1 MMKILLTGAFGN
13 IGSLTLEALIER
25 GHLVRAFDVPTRAN
39 RRAAQAWGERIQ
51 VQWGDLR
58 RLGDVAAAVQDQDVV
73 IHLAFVLPHLSATG
87 ASSEARPEWAHTVN
101 VGGTRNLVEALHAQA
116 RPARLIFASS
126 LHVFGRT
133 QDRRPPRTTSDPVQP
148 VEHYA
153 HDKVECET
161 LIRQSGLRWTIL
173 RLPATLPI
181 RPILDPGMF
190 EVPLENRIEFAH
202 GRDVATAFANAVESE
217 VVCDRLLLIGGGPR
231 CQFYYGDLVRRV
243 LRAVGVGMLPAEAFA
258 ITPYSTDWLDTAES
272 QQLLGYQRRTL
283 DDYVRDLRAALGW
296 RRWLIRLSR
305 PIIRRWLLAQ
315 SPYFGNV

>member
-1 MMKILLTGAFGN
+1 MKILLTGAFGN

-25 GHLVRAFDVPTRAN
+25 GHQVRAFDVPTRAN
-39 RRAAQAWGERIQ
+39 RRAAQAWGER
-51 VQWGDLR
+51 VQILWGDLR
-58 RLGDVAAAVQDQDVV
+58 RLDDVAAAVQDQDVV
-73 IHLAFVLPHLSATG
+73 VHLAFVLPHLSATG
-87 ASSEARPEWAHTVN
+87 ASSEARPEWAHAVN
-101 VGGTRNLVEALHAQA
+101 VGGTRNLVEALHAQTP
-116 RPARLIFASS
+116 PARLIFASS

-133 QDRRPPRTTSDPVQP
+133 QDRQPPRTTSDPVQP

-153 HDKVECET
+153 HDKVECEA
-161 LIRQSGLRWTIL
+161 LIRQSGLRWTVL
-173 RLPATLPI
+173 RLPATLPL

-217 VVCDRLLLIGGGPR
+217 AVCDRLLLIGGGPR

-258 ITPYSTDWLDTAES
+258 MTPYSTDWLDTAES
-272 QQLLGYQRRTL
+272 QQLLDYQHRNL
-283 DDYVRDLRAALGW
+283 DDYVRDIRASLGW

-305 PIIRRWLLAQ
+305 PFIRRWLLSR
-315 SPYFGNV
+315 SPYFGGA

>member
-1 MMKILLTGAFGN
+1 MKILLTGAFGN
-13 IGSLTLEALIER
+13 IGALTLEALTER
-25 GHLVRAFDVPTRAN
+25 GHQVRAFDVPTRAN
-39 RRAAQAWGERIQ
+39 RRAAQTWGERIQ
-51 VQWGDLR
+51 VHWGDLR
-58 RLGDVAAAVQDQDVV
+58 QPEDVAAAVQDQDAV

-87 ASSEARPEWAHTVN
+87 ASSEARPDWAHAVN
-101 VGGTRNLVEALHAQA
+101 VGGTRNLVEALQAQA

-133 QDRRPPRTTSDPVQP
+133 QDRRPPRTASDPVQP

-153 HDKVECET
+153 HDKVECEA

-190 EVPLENRIEFAH
+190 EVPLDNRIEFAH
-202 GRDVATAFANAVESE
+202 GRDVATAFANAVGNEA
-217 VVCDRLLLIGGGPR
+217 VCGRLLLIGGGPR
-231 CQFYYGDLVRRV
+231 CQFFYGDLVRRV

-258 ITPYSTDWLDTAES
+258 MTPYSTDWLDTAES

-305 PIIRRWLLAQ
+305 PIIRRWLLSQ
-315 SPYFGNV
+315 SPYFGGA